1 MIYKLGT
8 TSYFLLTVGQRKME
22 SAKFQRD
29 TKGMVNMSMVL
40 CDTVYISPHVAFC
53 KLIHTSTQNVLPHIY
68 FSIKFI
74 YLVIL
79 SLFSFFPES
88 MKLLDVTKVSH

>member
-1 MIYKLGT
+1 
-8 TSYFLLTVGQRKME
+8 ME

-29 TKGMVNMSMVL
+29 TEGMVNMSMAL
-40 CDTVYISPHVAFC
+40 CNTVYISPHVHFC

-68 FSIKFI
+68 FSIKLI

-88 MKLLDVTKVSH
+88 MKLLDVAKLPH